1 MAKQAAKSIISTFT
15 LSDSQKQKV
24 VDKPTQRRNN
34 LLTKLNDQILA
45 AEAALKGEEYFSTKT
60 VTETDEDG
68 TKLRTTVPKR
78 VNKWFYTNNG
88 SEWLLEIK
96 YGNRILPLTNDKS
109 AIVVG
114 DLGNM
119 VTVLEQVKEA
129 VAANELDKAIE
140 SALAKKK

>member
-1 MAKQAAKSIISTFT
+1 MAKQAAKNILSTFT
-15 LSDSQKQKV
+15 FSDSQKQKV
-24 VDKPTQRRNN
+24 VDKPTERRNK
-34 LLTKLNDQILA
+34 LLRKLDEQILA
-45 AEAALKGEEYFSTKT
+45 AEAAVKGEEYFGTRI

-68 TKLRTTVPKR
+68 TKLRSTVPKR

-96 YGNRILPLTNDKS
+96 YGNRILPLTKDKP

-140 SALAKKK
+140 TALVKKK

>member
-1 MAKQAAKSIISTFT
+1 MAKQAAKSILSSFT

-45 AEAALKGEEYFSTKT
+45 AEAAFKGEEYFSTKT

-68 TKLRTTVPKR
+68 TKTSKTVPKR

-88 SEWLLEIK
+88 SEWFVEIK
-96 YGNRILPLTNDKS
+96 YGNRILPLAKDKT

-114 DLGNM
+114 DLENM
-119 VTVLEQVKEA
+119 VAVLTQVKEA
-129 VAANELDKAIE
+129 VAAKELDKVIE
-140 SALAKKK
+140 TVLTKK

>member
-1 MAKQAAKSIISTFT
+1 MARQATNSILSTLI

-24 VDKPTQRRNN
+24 VDKPTERRNK
-34 LLTKLNDQILA
+34 LLAKLDEQILA
-45 AEAALKGEEYFSTKT
+45 AQAALNGEEYFGKKT
-60 VTETDEDG
+60 VTEVDEDG
-68 TKLRTTVPKR
+68 TRTSTTVPKR

-96 YGNRILPLTNDKS
+96 YGNRVLPLAKDKT

-114 DLGNM
+114 DFENI
-119 VTVLEQVKEA
+119 VTVLEQVKDA

-140 SALAKKK
+140 AVLAAK